1 MEPHGRALVWVCL
14 AGATIIVAASGCGR
28 RLRGIDSADQT
39 VLHGRRSVLQ
49 QADGVEAVV
58 SPVRV
63 PWGSKSSPV
72 GFFIE
77 LTNLTEGPIRLA
89 VEEIE
94 LHDAFGRI
102 YQPVA
107 PERLLRSFGAGAG
120 KEARVRTV
128 AYRPRVVR
136 RYYYRR
142 YPVYRRH
149 WLWPYRYGYCYGP
162 SSRWYGGLYYDSG
175 YDPYLEQQR
184 TARFLSELLTD
195 QVVEPKHTVVGH
207 VVFSYRLG
215 NDEELTLLLRVHH
228 ERAPGAS
235 QPARLP
241 ETVEPAALR
250 TTTLSFRFD
259 VD

>member
-1 MEPHGRALVWVCL
+1 MWICL
-14 AGATIIVAASGCGR
+14 SAGMITVAASGCGR
-28 RLRGIDSADQT
+28 RLRGIESADQT
-39 VLHGRRSVLQ
+39 VLHGRKSVLQ

-77 LTNLTEGPIRLA
+77 LTNLSSGPIRLA

-102 YQPVA
+102 YQPVP
-107 PERLLRSFGAGAG
+107 PERLLRSFGAGLG

-128 AYRPRVVR
+128 AYRPWVVR
-136 RYYYRR
+136 RHYYRR
-142 YPVYRRH
+142 YPVYRRY
-149 WLWPYRYGYCYGP
+149 WPRPYPYGYWYGP

-175 YDPYLEQQR
+175 YDPYFEQQR

-195 QVVEPKHTVVGH
+195 QVIEPKHAAVGH
-207 VVFSYRLG
+207 VVFSYGLG
-215 NDEELTLLLRVHH
+215 DDEELTLLLCVHH
-228 ERAPGAS
+228 ERAPDAS
-235 QPARLP
+235 QPAALP
-241 ETVEPAALR
+241 ETVEPAALP
-250 TTTLSFRFD
+250 TTTLSFRFE
-259 VD
+259 VE